1 MAHTS
6 TIFPGGVPDGF
17 FDRDNIQFIRE
28 KAAKILKGEFVQTI
42 LFDNASIIRIM
53 QRVLGERLEPVPRMN
68 ERVLMYLCNE
78 FRNHQADLHKK
89 MKWEEH
95 YIESQRLYDPTV
107 ERGPDMGNIKLANRL
122 GKPRI
127 GGTVR
132 FMFI

>member
-1 MAHTS
+1 MSYTS

-17 FDRDNIQFIRE
+17 FDDDNIQFIRMR
-28 KAAKILKGEFVQTI
+28 AADILKGEFVQTI
-42 LFDNASIIRIM
+42 SFDRASVVRIM
-53 QRVLGERLEPVPRMN
+53 QRVLSERLEPVPRMN
-68 ERVLMYLCNE
+68 ERVLMYLCDE
-78 FRNHQADLHKK
+78 FRNHQSDLHKK

-107 ERGPDMGNIKLANRL
+107 ARGPDLGNIKLANRL
-122 GKPRI
+122 GKPCV